1 MPNSAI
7 CSRRCFEDRKGRHE
21 IEARRGKTNQ
31 RIELPYMVPSF
42 HLRNIATTTM
52 ALTAATPSALRR
64 YTATTLRSGRPWK
77 KNPRG
82 ERDVPFISA
91 LREATATQPYLP
103 TYIRGNNFEEPTSIG
118 GDRGERAA
126 AYLIEKDVLGSVSIF
141 PSLLPHQ
148 RAIGEVTRKQIIT
161 NQNTS

>member
-7 CSRRCFEDRKGRHE
+7 CSRRYFEDRKGRHE
-21 IEARRGKTNQ
+21 IEARLGKTNQ

-126 AYLIEKDVLGSVSIF
+126 AYLIEQDVLPAYLPLTMTGS
-141 PSLLPHQ
+141 
-148 RAIGEVTRKQIIT
+148 
-161 NQNTS
+161 